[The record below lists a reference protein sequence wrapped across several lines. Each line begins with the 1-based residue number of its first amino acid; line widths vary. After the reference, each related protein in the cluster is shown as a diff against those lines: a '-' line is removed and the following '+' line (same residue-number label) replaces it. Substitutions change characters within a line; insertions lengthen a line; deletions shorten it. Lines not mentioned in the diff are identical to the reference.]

1 VDLQELPD
9 GAVLAVG
16 RLRPGVLQHQA
27 VLVDPVSRGR

>member
-9 GAVLAVG
+9 GAVLTVS